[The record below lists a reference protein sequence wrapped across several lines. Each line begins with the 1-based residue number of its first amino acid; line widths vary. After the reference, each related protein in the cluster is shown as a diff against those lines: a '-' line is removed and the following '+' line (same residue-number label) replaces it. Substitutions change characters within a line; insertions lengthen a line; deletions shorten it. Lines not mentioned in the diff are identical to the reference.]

1 MSPSFTKVSVEVV
14 LTTLPVSSAA
24 VGRLF
29 LELAAR
35 TPSVVVPTVTIPF
48 HTSATVAMSS

>member
-1 MSPSFTKVSVEVV
+1 MSPSFTTVSVEVV

-35 TPSVVVPTVTIPF
+35 TPSVVVATVTIPF